1 MVSVENK
8 ININL
13 TEEEVNR
20 LMKYPY
26 TVSLKKVNHGAD
38 NAIFPHIEKLG
49 WSQDNFG
56 PIYIPKA
63 GSSVELTSESLPF
76 YEQIIRNYENND
88 LQVIGENIFINGK
101 KVDSYTF
108 KQDYFYLIGDNRHNS
123 LDARY
128 WGYVP
133 FDHVLGKPVMIWF
146 SWDANAASF
155 GAKLKSIRWNRL
167 FTTVHGDGKP
177 VSYRYLVLVLIGLYM
192 GYNFYK
198 KKKKTLKK

>member
-1 MVSVENK
+1 
-8 ININL
+8 
-13 TEEEVNR
+13 
-20 LMKYPY
+20 MKYPY

-198 KKKKTLKK
+198 KKKKTHKK